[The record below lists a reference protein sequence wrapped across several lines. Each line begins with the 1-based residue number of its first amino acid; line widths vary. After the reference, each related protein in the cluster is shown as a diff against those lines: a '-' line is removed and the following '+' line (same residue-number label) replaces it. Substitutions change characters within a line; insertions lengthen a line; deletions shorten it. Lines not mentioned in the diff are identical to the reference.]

1 MKMRR
6 SEMAL
11 GSGAIGR
18 YPFRNHPYKEDLM
31 SQLRP
36 LVRSLVV
43 AALFSLAS
51 ASAARAETS
60 CGLRGG
66 FSSSPDQFLIGGQVN
81 FSPVGENLYIVPSAE
96 AGFGDNLFTLS
107 FNGDLQYRFRVKRGS
122 EVRPYAGG
130 GLSLYYV
137 NVDGGGSDTNMGV
150 DVLGGIFFGR
160 ASGNPMFLEAKAG
173 LTDEVPDWKFIFGI
187 NF

>member
-1 MKMRR
+1 M
-6 SEMAL
+6 SQIL
-11 GSGAIGR
+11 
-18 YPFRNHPYKEDLM
+18 

-36 LVRSLVV
+36 VVRFLVV
-43 AALFSLAS
+43 AALLSLAATPVALADTS
-51 ASAARAETS
+51 A
-60 CGLRGG
+60 GLRGG
-66 FSSSPDQFLIGGQVN
+66 FSSGPDQFLIGGQIN
-81 FSPVGENLYIVPSAE
+81 FSPVGENLYIVPSGE
-96 AGFGDNLFTLS
+96 AGFGNNAFTLS
-107 FNGDLQYRFRVKRGS
+107 FNGDLQYRFDVKRGS

-137 NVDGGGSDTNMGV
+137 NLDGGGSDTNMGV

-160 ASGNPMFLEAKAG
+160 TSGNPMFIEAKAG